1 MERTT
6 IANGRT
12 GRDGEVEGMQFGTR
26 YGDLFQMSYV
36 TRDLD
41 AAVALAT
48 SELGLPAF
56 RKSES
61 SIEVLAGG
69 KVQTLALRA
78 AVTVVGRNQFEIIEP
93 RSGPTEVYTA
103 AVDLSARLLN
113 FHHVGIAVR
122 GDYAEWTRLLDD
134 LRASG
139 DEIAYLYP
147 SAPGPDEKVC
157 FCYVDTR
164 ARLGH
169 YTEYLWWHP
178 SLTGSPA
185 FPDLA

>member
-1 MERTT
+1 MKQ
-6 IANGRT
+6 
-12 GRDGEVEGMQFGTR
+12 MQPGTR

-56 RKSES
+56 RLSQS

-69 KVQTLALRA
+69 RVQTLAVRA

-93 RSGPTEVYTA
+93 LSGPIGVYTA
-103 AVDLSARLLN
+103 AADLSARLLT

-122 GDYAEWTRLLDD
+122 GDHAEWVRLLGDVQ
-134 LRASG
+134 ASG
-139 DEIAYLYP
+139 DELAYLYP
-147 SAPGPDEKVC
+147 AEPSPDDKVC

>member
-1 MERTT
+1 MK
-6 IANGRT
+6 A
-12 GRDGEVEGMQFGTR
+12 MQLGVR

-36 TRDLD
+36 TRDRD

-48 SELGLPAF
+48 IELGLPAF
-56 RKSES
+56 RTSES
-61 SIEVLAGG
+61 AVDVLANGT
-69 KVQTLALRA
+69 VQTLTVRA
-78 AVTVVGRNQFEIIEP
+78 AVAVVGRNQFEIIEP
-93 RSGPTEVYTA
+93 VSGPIEVYTA
-103 AVDLSARLLN
+103 AVDLSVRLLS

-122 GDYAEWTRLLDD
+122 GDYADWARLLGEV
-134 LRASG
+134 RASG

-147 SAPGPDEKVC
+147 ATPDPAAKVC

>member
-1 MERTT
+1 M
-6 IANGRT
+6 
-12 GRDGEVEGMQFGTR
+12 EGMQPGTR

-48 SELGLPAF
+48 SELGVPPF
-56 RKSES
+56 RLSQS

-69 KVQTLALRA
+69 RVQTLAIRA

-93 RSGPTEVYTA
+93 LAGPVEVYTA
-103 AVDLSARLLN
+103 GVDLSARLLN
-113 FHHVGIAVR
+113 FHHVGIAVG
-122 GDYAEWTRLLDD
+122 GDYSEWARLLGEV
-134 LRASG
+134 RAG
-139 DEIAYLYP
+139 GEQIAFLYP
-147 SAPGPDEKVC
+147 AEPGRDDKVC

-178 SLTGSPA
+178 SLTGSLA

>member
-1 MERTT
+1 
-6 IANGRT
+6 
-12 GRDGEVEGMQFGTR
+12 MQFGSR

-36 TRDLD
+36 TRDRD

-56 RKSES
+56 RLSES
-61 SIEVLAGG
+61 SVEVLAGG
-69 KVQTLALRA
+69 KVQTLAVRA

-93 RSGPTEVYTA
+93 QSGPIEVYTA
-103 AVDLSARLLN
+103 AADLSAQLLT
-113 FHHVGIAVR
+113 FHHVGIAVG
-122 GDYAEWTRLLDD
+122 GDYAEWTRLLGEV
-134 LRASG
+134 RASG
-139 DEIAYLYP
+139 DEIAFLYP
-147 SAPGPDEKVC
+147 AAPTPDDKVR

-185 FPDLA
+185 FPDLT

>member
-1 MERTT
+1 
-6 IANGRT
+6 
-12 GRDGEVEGMQFGTR
+12 MQYGTR

-48 SELGLPAF
+48 SELGLPGF
-56 RKSES
+56 RMSQS

-69 KVQTLALRA
+69 RVQTLAVRA

-93 RSGPTEVYTA
+93 LSGPIEIYTA
-103 AVDLSARLLN
+103 AADLSARLLT
-113 FHHVGIAVR
+113 FHHVGIAAR
-122 GDYAEWTRLLDD
+122 GDYAEWTRLLGEV
-134 LRASG
+134 RASG

-147 SAPGPDEKVC
+147 ATPAPDDKVS

-164 ARLGH
+164 AQLGH

-178 SLTGSPA
+178 SLTGSPS
-185 FPDLA
+185 FPDLT